1 LQKELQREEHIID
14 FIEKVLH
21 ERPRGDFEAWVRD
34 AVILSK

>member
-1 LQKELQREEHIID
+1 MREEHIIA

-21 ERPRGDFEAWVRD
+21 EHPKGDFDHFIRD